1 MIYQQVSADPEDS
14 PYNLLRNRLQARA
27 RLATEAEVES
37 RARSEV
43 SQEPIMPS
51 PATPPTV
58 TPPPATQEPVTPPQ
72 LTKMPSS
79 NAPVSNAP
87 IAPGQPVIGEG
98 RVDSVYGPDGRVYA
112 SPAAAIN
119 AGVYN
124 YTMYPPNTAE
134 QPKGLVNGAMQT
146 NPSSVVPNGSSNLYP
161 GTKQNTDN
169 PWVNLYPPKGP

>member
-1 MIYQQVSADPEDS
+1 M
-14 PYNLLRNRLQARA
+14 RA
-27 RLATEAEVES
+27 RTLATEAEVES
-37 RARSEV
+37 RAQSEV
-43 SQEPIMPS
+43 TQEPIRQ
-51 PATPPTV
+51 PPV
-58 TPPPATQEPVTPPQ
+58 VQPPATQPPATQPPVTQPPVTP
-72 LTKMPSS
+72 
-79 NAPVSNAP
+79 
-87 IAPGQPVIGEG
+87 GQSVIGEG

-146 NPSSVVPNGSSNLYP
+146 NPSSNAPNGTSNLY
-161 GTKQNTDN
+161 GSTNQNSDN